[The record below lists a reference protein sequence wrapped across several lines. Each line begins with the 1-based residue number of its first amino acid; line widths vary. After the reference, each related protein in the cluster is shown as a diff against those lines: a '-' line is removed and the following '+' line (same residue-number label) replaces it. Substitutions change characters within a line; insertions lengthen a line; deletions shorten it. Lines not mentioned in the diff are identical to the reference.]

1 VNRRDALVALA
12 GLGVGL
18 RPLTPWAQSV
28 RRIAVLMGYA
38 EDDPVAQTRFAA
50 FKEGLAALG
59 WVEGK
64 NLKME
69 VRWAAGDPNQ
79 AAVFAKELV
88 ALAPDVILSNT
99 TPVTAALH
107 RETRTIP
114 IVFTVVSDPV
124 GSGFVQNLSRPGGNV
139 TGLINLESSLAEKWV
154 QLLSQVAPKVKRMA
168 VMFNPATAP
177 YAEYYLTRL
186 NAAGEA
192 VGVKTFIAAVRR
204 EKDIEE
210 VVTTLG
216 RERGSGLIAMTDS
229 YVLVNRKLIIAAAAR
244 RKVPTMYYTGDM
256 VLEGGLI
263 SYGVDVVDLFRR
275 AAPYVDRVL
284 RGAKPADLPIE
295 QPGKFELFI
304 NAKTAKALG
313 LVIPESML
321 LRADKVIQ

>member
-1 VNRRDALVALA
+1 MAALA
-12 GLGVGL
+12 AAPAA
-18 RPLTPWAQSV
+18 RAQSDRS
-28 RRIAVLMGYA
+28 RRIAVLLGYA

-69 VRWAAGDPNQ
+69 VRWSAGDPNQ

-99 TPVTAALH
+99 TPVTAALQ
-107 RETRTIP
+107 RETRAIP

-124 GSGFVQNLSRPGGNV
+124 GSGFVQNLSRPGGNI
-139 TGLINLESSLAEKWV
+139 TGLINLEASLAEKWV

-216 RERGSGLIAMTDS
+216 RERGSGLIVMTDS
-229 YVLVNRKLIIAAAAR
+229 FVLVNRKLIIAAAAR

-256 VLEGGLI
+256 VVEGGLI

-284 RGAKPADLPIE
+284 RGAKPAELPIE

-313 LVIPESML
+313 LTVPQALL
-321 LRADKVIQ
+321 LRADKVIDS

>member
-1 VNRRDALVALA
+1 MNRRDALLALA
-12 GLGVGL
+12 ALGAASAA
-18 RPLTPWAQSV
+18 RAQSG
-28 RRIAVLMGYA
+28 RSRSLAVLMGYA

-50 FKEGLAALG
+50 FREGLAALG

-69 VRWAAGDPNQ
+69 VRWSAGDPNQ

-88 ALAPDVILSNT
+88 ALAPDAILSNT
-99 TPVTAALH
+99 TPVTAALQ
-107 RETRTIP
+107 RETRSIP

-124 GSGFVQNLSRPGGNV
+124 GSGFVQNLSRPGGNI
-139 TGLINLESSLAEKWV
+139 TGLINLEASLAEKWV

-168 VMFNPATAP
+168 VMFNTQTAP
-177 YAEYYLTRL
+177 YAEYYLKRL
-186 NAAGEA
+186 NAAGDA
-192 VGVKTFIAAVRR
+192 VGVKTFIATVRR
-204 EKDIEE
+204 EKDIDE

-216 RERGSGLIAMTDS
+216 RERGSGLIVMTDS
-229 YVLVNRKLIIAAAAR
+229 YLLVNRKLIIAAAAR
-244 RKVPTMYYTGDM
+244 RKVPTIYYTGDM

-295 QPGKFELFI
+295 QPSKFEMFI

-313 LVIPESML
+313 LAIPQSML
-321 LRADKVIQ
+321 LRADKVIE

>member
-1 VNRRDALVALA
+1 VNRRDALFALA
-12 GLGVGL
+12 ALGAASTARAQFGRSRGLG
-18 RPLTPWAQSV
+18 
-28 RRIAVLMGYA
+28 VLMGYA

-50 FKEGLAALG
+50 FKEGLVALG

-69 VRWAAGDPNQ
+69 VRWSAGDPNQ

-88 ALAPDVILSNT
+88 ALAPDAILSNT
-99 TPVTAALH
+99 TPVTAALQ
-107 RETRTIP
+107 RETRSIP

-124 GSGFVQNLSRPGGNV
+124 GSGFVQNLSRPGGNI
-139 TGLINLESSLAEKWV
+139 TGLINLEASLAEKWV

-168 VMFNPATAP
+168 VMFNTQTAP
-177 YAEYYLTRL
+177 YAEYYLKRL
-186 NAAGEA
+186 NAAGDA
-192 VGVKTFIAAVRR
+192 VGVKTFIATVRR
-204 EKDIEE
+204 EKDIDE

-216 RERGSGLIAMTDS
+216 RERGSGLIVMTDS
-229 YVLVNRKLIIAAAAR
+229 YLLVNRKLIIAAAAR
-244 RKVPTMYYTGDM
+244 RKVPTIYYTGDM

-295 QPGKFELFI
+295 QPSKFEMFI

-313 LVIPESML
+313 LAIPQSML
-321 LRADKVIQ
+321 LRADKVIE

>member
-1 VNRRDALVALA
+1 MNRRDALLALVALGA
-12 GLGVGL
+12 ARAAPAQFGRSRGL
-18 RPLTPWAQSV
+18 
-28 RRIAVLMGYA
+28 AVLMGYA

-69 VRWAAGDPNQ
+69 VRWSAGDPSQ
-79 AAVFAKELV
+79 ASVYAKELV

-99 TPVTAALH
+99 TPVTAALQ
-107 RETRTIP
+107 RETRSIP

-124 GSGFVQNLSRPGGNV
+124 GSGFVQNLSRPGGNI
-139 TGLINLESSLAEKWV
+139 TGLINLEASLAEKWV

-168 VMFNPATAP
+168 VMFNTQTAP
-177 YAEYYLTRL
+177 YAEYYLKRL
-186 NAAGEA
+186 NAAGDA
-192 VGVKTFIAAVRR
+192 VGVKTFIATVRR
-204 EKDIEE
+204 EKDIDE

-216 RERGSGLIAMTDS
+216 RERGSGLIVMTDS
-229 YVLVNRKLIIAAAAR
+229 YLLVNRKLIIAAAAR
-244 RKVPTMYYTGDM
+244 RKVPTIYYTGDM

-295 QPGKFELFI
+295 QPSKFEMFI

-313 LVIPESML
+313 LAIPQSML
-321 LRADKVIQ
+321 LRADKVIE

>member
-1 VNRRDALVALA
+1 MNRRDAILALA
-12 GLGVGL
+12 ALGAAPAA
-18 RPLTPWAQSV
+18 RAQSDRS
-28 RRIAVLMGYA
+28 RRIAVLLGYA

-59 WVEGK
+59 WVESK

-69 VRWAAGDPNQ
+69 VRWSAGDPNQ

-99 TPVTAALH
+99 TPVTAALQ
-107 RETRTIP
+107 RETRVIP

-124 GSGFVQNLSRPGGNV
+124 GSGFVQNLSRPGGNI
-139 TGLINLESSLAEKWV
+139 TGLINLEASLAEKWV

-168 VMFNPATAP
+168 VMFNPQTAP
-177 YAEYYLTRL
+177 YAEYYLKRL
-186 NAAGEA
+186 NAAGDA
-192 VGVKTFIAAVRR
+192 VGVKTFIATVRR
-204 EKDIEE
+204 EKDIDE

-216 RERGSGLIAMTDS
+216 RERGSGLIVMTDS

-295 QPGKFELFI
+295 QPSKFELFI

-313 LVIPESML
+313 LTLPQALL
-321 LRADKVIQ
+321 LRADKVIG

>member
-1 VNRRDALVALA
+1 VNRRDAILALA
-12 GLGVGL
+12 VLGAAPAA
-18 RPLTPWAQSV
+18 RAQSDRS
-28 RRIAVLMGYA
+28 RRIAVLLGYA

-69 VRWAAGDPNQ
+69 VRWSAGDPNQ

-186 NAAGEA
+186 NAAGDA
-192 VGVKTFIAAVRR
+192 LGVKTFIATVRR

-216 RERGSGLIAMTDS
+216 RERGSGLIVMTDS

-256 VLEGGLI
+256 VVEGGLI

-284 RGAKPADLPIE
+284 RGAKPAELPIE